1 MDFVAKTARAF
12 GVVTDMSESVEGGS
26 ASMHTNGQLRSLP
39 AALSN
44 RFSDSLKDVDFDLME
59 EGRHRL
65 SINSDLLNPTRRRK
79 DWDQFFFTKSACG
92 TRFSLFKES
101 SCQFVLSA
109 KVVDPNTITFAQ
121 VEHDPH
127 YVRENEGLDIFVLH
141 REKESSPLEL
151 YSTRECEMCDGQFGL
166 GRCGPHGQ
174 PGFRQKLAIIKQ
186 HVVTVKSSN
195 ADRDDACD
203 ARVLDVCLPGFHDLK
218 RDDRRDCWCE
228 RAKKMREEA
237 ARTALLQQ
245 NDPLSFGIDGALD
258 SPKEGEGSIHGSDDG
273 EDSCS
278 TLSDDSKPKIS
289 LEGDEKSRP
298 SRTKD
303 PLPILMKSALPRW
316 NLKYGTLVMD
326 FQGTRVK
333 LASSKNFL
341 MYAPAH
347 LGKKVPI
354 LQVGKAKKRRYHMD
368 FRAPLSPIQAFA
380 ISVSSFIWKKD
391 KKKTSK

>member
-1 MDFVAKTARAF
+1 
-12 GVVTDMSESVEGGS
+12 MSNSYYEILGLAND
-26 ASMHTNGQLRSLP
+26 ASKDEIKKAYRSLSMKWHP
-39 AALSN
+39 DRNTA
-44 RFSDSLKDVDFDLME
+44 SDANGIFQK
-59 EGRHRL
+59 
-65 SINSDLLNPTRRRK
+65 IN
-79 DWDQFFFTKSACG
+79 
-92 TRFSLFKES
+92 
-101 SCQFVLSA
+101 
-109 KVVDPNTITFAQ
+109 
-121 VEHDPH
+121 
-127 YVRENEGLDIFVLH
+127 
-141 REKESSPLEL
+141 
-151 YSTRECEMCDGQFGL
+151 
-166 GRCGPHGQ
+166 
-174 PGFRQKLAIIKQ
+174 
-186 HVVTVKSSN
+186 
-195 ADRDDACD
+195 
-203 ARVLDVCLPGFHDLK
+203 
-218 RDDRRDCWCE
+218 
-228 RAKKMREEA
+228 EA
-237 ARTALLQQ
+237 Y
-245 NDPLSFGIDGALD
+245 
-258 SPKEGEGSIHGSDDG
+258 E
-273 EDSCS
+273 